1 MKIHHLLLFSLIAIY
16 MMACSKSETITE
28 ETTVVETPEYKALL
42 LASGGTYFER
52 KLPDNL
58 KKTDWVYVAI
68 AYPNGEKKAILVMSE
83 MGVEFKSDTVKVYFF
98 EGKHSDLPYV
108 AMQVSEDTMGTGATK
123 YAAKGTWKA
132 KIEGKMRGEFS
143 EPMIRF
149 STKNSISP
157 IEGIEIPDS
166 CFDLILYVDPNQPSS

>member
-1 MKIHHLLLFSLIAIY
+1 MT
-16 MMACSKSETITE
+16 ACSETSSIPEKKPVT
-28 ETTVVETPEYKALL
+28 ETPEYKSLL

-52 KLPDNL
+52 RLPDDL
-58 KKTDWVYVAI
+58 KNTDWVYVAI
-68 AYPNGEKKAILVMSE
+68 AYPNGEKKAILGVSE
-83 MGVEFKSDTVKVYFF
+83 MGVEFTSDTVKVYFF

-108 AMQVSEDTMGTGATK
+108 AMQVSGDTMGTGATK

-132 KIEGKMRGEFS
+132 KIEGKMRGDFS

-149 STKNSISP
+149 STTNSISP
-157 IEGIEIPDS
+157 IGGTEIPEG